1 MSWLSTKHLPLP
13 HDPERQAIAW
23 ARWTEKTAPPN
34 DAESVALM
42 DALFGNSP
50 YLTETALQNPDFMT
64 DLWRRGPDAIFAD
77 VTEQLGAA
85 RAIAS
90 DGATPDAV
98 ATVLRRLK
106 RRAALVIAVADIAGA
121 WTLDRITAELSA
133 LASGCLGAL
142 TDSILLQLSRDGQLA
157 IGQAPDAAALTVLG
171 MGKLGAGEL
180 NYSSDIDLILLY
192 DRDAPALAGNEQ
204 VSRHFVRGARLLV
217 QLLSETSA
225 DGYIFRTDLRLRPDP
240 GSTPLAMSV
249 QAAELYYESVGQ
261 NWERAAMIKAHPVA
275 GNLAVGETFLAD
287 MRPYIWR
294 KHLDFAAIHDI
305 HSIKRQIDAHR
316 GGGTIKVLGHNVKLG
331 RGGIREIE
339 FFAQTQQLIFGGRD
353 PSLRLR
359 GTCETLRALAAAGH
373 VTHEAAAEL
382 TRAYGF
388 LRRVEH
394 RLQMIDDRQ
403 THVIPADE
411 AGVAAVATFLGY
423 GNSAEF
429 QTDLLDTL
437 RCVESHYAHLFE
449 EAPSLAGPGG
459 NLVFTG
465 TDDDPGTLETLKTI
479 GFGDPSAAAGI
490 VRRWHHGRYRSTAT
504 ARARELLTELM
515 PGLLKALGSTAS
527 PGQALLNF
535 DQFLGN
541 LPAGIQL
548 FSLFKANPAL
558 LELLATIMGSAPGL
572 AAHLSRR
579 AILLDSVLSPDF
591 YAPLPSADE
600 MAADLAAVLAGVDH
614 EQDILDRARRWAND
628 RRFQVGV
635 QQLKHIARPAQA
647 GFAYSDIAS
656 ATIAS
661 LCDRV
666 EQRFAETHG
675 GFRGQRL
682 AVLGLGKLGSREMS
696 ATSDLDLIFVY
707 DIPPDIESSDGSQP
721 LSPIQYYTRLSQKI
735 VTALTAHTNEGA
747 LYEVD
752 MRLRPS
758 GRAGPLA
765 NSLEGFETYHTQSAW
780 TWEHM
785 ALTRT
790 RVIHGPPALVDRLV
804 EIVKSTL
811 CRSRDASALVRDVAD
826 MRDRIGQHAP
836 PKSVWDFKHLPGGL
850 FDIDFVAQYLA
861 LRHAATRPDILDPH
875 PAEMLRRMAAA
886 GLIDRDDAD
895 RLRATRTLLSD
906 VQSLL
911 RLTLD
916 GDEAAFDER
925 RAPEGQQRLIAATEG
940 ATDIAALRTRIE
952 SEASAVRAIYRRI
965 IEEPARAGGWKPRQ
979 EGASSHNKGSDT

>member
-1 MSWLSTKHLPLP
+1 M
-13 HDPERQAIAW
+13 AW
-23 ARWTEKTAPPN
+23 ARWTDKAQRPSDPSE
-34 DAESVALM
+34 VALL

-50 YLTETALQNPDFMT
+50 YLTETALQNPVFVT
-64 DLWRRGPDAIFAD
+64 DLWRLGPETILDD
-77 VTEQLGAA
+77 LSSELRAA
-85 RAIAS
+85 QNSARDGMLPEAIA
-90 DGATPDAV
+90 T
-98 ATVLRRLK
+98 TLRRLK
-106 RRAALVIAVADIAGA
+106 RHVALAVAVADIAEVWPLEKITGA
-121 WTLDRITAELSA
+121 LSQF
-133 LASGCLGAL
+133 ASGCLDAL
-142 TDSILLQLSRDGQLA
+142 TDSILLQLSRDARIDLG
-157 IGQAPDAAALTVLG
+157 GNPEAAALTVLG

-192 DRDAPALAGNEQ
+192 DRDAPAIAGNDQ
-204 VSRHFVRGARLLV
+204 MPRHFVRCARLLV

-275 GNLAVGETFLAD
+275 GNRPVGEAFLAD

-316 GGGTIKVLGHNVKLG
+316 GGGTVKVFGHNVKLG

-359 GTCETLRALAAAGH
+359 GTCETIRALSATGH
-373 VTHEAAAEL
+373 VTPTAADEL
-382 TRAYGF
+382 IEAYGF

-394 RLQMIDDRQ
+394 RLQMVDDRQ
-403 THVIPADE
+403 THSLPADE
-411 AGVAAVATFLGY
+411 AGVAAIATFLGY
-423 GNSAEF
+423 PDSASF
-429 QTDLLDTL
+429 QQALLDRL
-437 RCVESHYAHLFE
+437 RCVEGHYAKLFE

-465 TDDDPGTLETLKTI
+465 TDDDPGTLESLSAM
-479 GFGDPSAAAGI
+479 GFRDASAAAGI
-490 VRRWHHGRYRSTAT
+490 VRRWHHGRYRATAT

-515 PGLLKALGSTAS
+515 PGLLKALGSTAA
-527 PGQALLNF
+527 PDQALLNF
-535 DQFLGN
+535 DLFLAN
-541 LPAGIQL
+541 LPAGVQL

-572 AAHLSRR
+572 AAHLARR
-579 AILLDSVLSPDF
+579 TLLLDSVLSPDF
-591 YAPLPSADE
+591 YRPLPSARE
-600 MAADLAAVLAGVDH
+600 MTAELASVLAHVDH
-614 EQDILDRARRWAND
+614 EQDILDLARRWAND
-628 RRFQVGV
+628 RRFQIGV
-635 QQLKHIARPAQA
+635 QQLKHIVRPAEA
-647 GFAYSDIAS
+647 GLAYSDVAA
-656 ATIAS
+656 ATISA

-666 EQRFAETHG
+666 EQRFADIHG

-682 AVLGLGKLGSREMS
+682 AVMGLGKLGSREMS

-707 DIPPDIESSDGSQP
+707 DIPSDLETSDGARP

-758 GRAGPLA
+758 GRSGPLA
-765 NSLEGFETYHTQSAW
+765 NSLEGFETYHAQSAW

-785 ALTRT
+785 ALTRA
-790 RVIHGPPALVDRLV
+790 RVIHGPAALVDRLTD
-804 EIVKSTL
+804 IVKTAL
-811 CRSRDASALVRDVAD
+811 CRPRDPVALVRDVAD
-826 MRDRIGQHAP
+826 MRDRIAQHAP
-836 PKSVWDFKHLPGGL
+836 AKSAWDFKHLPGGL

-861 LRHAATRPDILDPH
+861 LLHAAARPDLLAPH
-875 PAEMLRRMAAA
+875 PAEMLRRMAEA
-886 GLIDRDDAD
+886 GLIERTDAE
-895 RLRATRTLLSD
+895 RLQATRTLLSD

-911 RLTLD
+911 RLTLN
-916 GDEAAFDER
+916 GDESAFDETS
-925 RAPEGQQRLIAATEG
+925 APEGQRRLIAATEDAVDLASLKARI
-940 ATDIAALRTRIE
+940 ATEAA
-952 SEASAVRAIYRRI
+952 AARAIYERI
-965 IEEPARAGGWKPRQ
+965 IEAPARVAGWQARRDK
-979 EGASSHNKGSDT
+979 